1 MSNNY
6 LYRRTGVP
14 NHVQREVLDLWKANN
29 RYARLSR
36 SSTRLA
42 VARLAKGK
50 ALLVLVDQDTTG
62 TLTPVAQ
69 QFSA

>member
-1 MSNNY
+1 MS
-6 LYRRTGVP
+6 L
-14 NHVQREVLDLWKANN
+14 
-29 RYARLSR
+29 
-36 SSTRLA
+36 LA
-42 VARLAKGK
+42 VDHGSVALLVKLGRLIVQFAKGK